1 MTDKVKKT
9 EFIQML
15 LNYGLII
22 VLCVF
27 IVVVSFSTEN
37 FLTIGNMI
45 NILRQVAPTGIMA
58 LGVACVIVAGHMDL
72 SISSTVTMAG
82 VVCVSY
88 VKYMQADLLGICL
101 ALLVGIGVGFLN
113 GIIIANITSK
123 KGRKGESFIITYGM
137 QAAIAAA
144 ALLYTNG
151 IYMNLSGSSLHSF
164 FGKGYVPIII
174 FIITAVFLEYIMKRT
189 PFGQS
194 VYFIG
199 TNEAAARMSG
209 INVKR
214 NTVII
219 FIIASVCAASAGIIL
234 TSRVGAASS
243 TSGNGLELDAIAAVV
258 VGGTAL
264 SGGKGGIFKT
274 VLGVIVMGVLS
285 NALRI
290 LKCWRPLQLC
300 Y

>member
-1 MTDKVKKT
+1 M
-9 EFIQML
+9 
-15 LNYGLII
+15 
-22 VLCVF
+22 
-27 IVVVSFSTEN
+27 VVSFSTEN

-151 IYMNLSGSSLHSF
+151 IYMNLSGSSLHS
-164 FGKGYVPIII
+164 
-174 FIITAVFLEYIMKRT
+174 
-189 PFGQS
+189 
-194 VYFIG
+194 
-199 TNEAAARMSG
+199 
-209 INVKR
+209 
-214 NTVII
+214 
-219 FIIASVCAASAGIIL
+219 
-234 TSRVGAASS
+234 
-243 TSGNGLELDAIAAVV
+243 
-258 VGGTAL
+258 
-264 SGGKGGIFKT
+264 
-274 VLGVIVMGVLS
+274 
-285 NALRI
+285 
-290 LKCWRPLQLC
+290 
-300 Y
+300 